1 MKMFY
6 IDFNHELVKA
16 NKLKAISRFIMW
28 QVKSRILRR
37 NFVHNWV
44 EESKFYVKNGETGL
58 TQNIYVGLA
67 EFEDMSFLLHLLQED
82 DYFIDVGSNSGSY
95 SILGGAVTGARVI
108 AIEPVRE
115 TYERLV
121 RNLVLN
127 CLEAT
132 STALN
137 VGLGSEFGFLSMTS
151 ALDTTNQIVIGETH
165 SGTVQV
171 EITTLDE
178 IAKNLDPVLIK
189 IDVEG
194 WETEVLIG
202 GFKTLQKPKLLG
214 LILELNES
222 GLRYGFSDSE
232 ILRILSDF
240 NFAPYS
246 YDPFSRSLKKLQGK
260 NTKGAN
266 TIFIRNE
273 VEVLERVKSSARR
286 NILGI
291 SI

>member
-1 MKMFY
+1 MNIFH
-6 IDFNHELVKA
+6 IDFHHELVKN
-16 NKLKAISRFIMW
+16 NKLKAISRFIIW
-28 QVKSRILRR
+28 QVKSRMFRR
-37 NFVHNWV
+37 DFVHNWV

-82 DYFIDVGSNSGSY
+82 DYFIDIGANSGSY
-95 SILGGAVTGARVI
+95 SILGGAVTGARVV
-108 AIEPVRE
+108 AVEPVRE

-121 RNLVLN
+121 RNLILN
-127 CLEAT
+127 CLEGS

-137 VGLGSEFGFLSMTS
+137 VGLGSKFGFLSITS
-151 ALDTTNQIVIGETH
+151 ALDTINQIVIGETH
-165 SGTVQV
+165 NVTTQV

-178 IAKNLDPVLIK
+178 IAKNLDPALIK

-202 GFKTLQKPKLLG
+202 GFKTLQNPGLLG
-214 LILELNES
+214 LIMELNES

-232 ILRILSDF
+232 ILKILSGF
-240 NFAPYS
+240 GFAPYS
-246 YDPFSRSLKKLQGK
+246 YSPISRSLKRLEGK
-260 NTKGAN
+260 NSKGGN

-273 VEVLERVKSSARR
+273 VEVLKRIKGSPRR
-286 NILGI
+286 KILGV

>member
-16 NKLKAISRFIMW
+16 NKLKAISRFIIW

-67 EFEDMSFLLHLLQED
+67 EFADMSFLLHLLQED

-115 TYERLV
+115 TYDRLV
-121 RNLVLN
+121 RNLDLN
-127 CLEAT
+127 CLETT

-202 GFKTLQKPKLLG
+202 GFKTLQKPGLLG

-232 ILRILSDF
+232 ILGILSGF
-240 NFAPYS
+240 GFAPYS

-273 VEVLERVKSSARR
+273 VEVLERVKSSPRR